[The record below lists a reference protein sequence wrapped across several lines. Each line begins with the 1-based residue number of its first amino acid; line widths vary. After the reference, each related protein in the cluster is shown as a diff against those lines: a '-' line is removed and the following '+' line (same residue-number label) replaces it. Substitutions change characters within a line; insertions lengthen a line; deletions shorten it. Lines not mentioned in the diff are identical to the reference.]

1 MDPKICLPSWPLSSL
16 PIKYGTWSAYKCHTH
31 SWTRSCGCMAGIY
44 PMEETAFFLPAYDRS
59 PAKIILQD
67 HTLVRH
73 SQDRYGWCCIVRIKL
88 EIETNTHHILK
99 SCTHLTKGTR
109 LNTISQVYWMPHF
122 YSATNGCFIFD
133 LVIKHRVNCLF
144 NSLCLDKTLLK
155 LYQPKILS
163 DEMQNRPKAI

>member
-1 MDPKICLPSWPLSSL
+1 MRLFDIHR
-16 PIKYGTWSAYKCHTH
+16 IA
-31 SWTRSCGCMAGIY
+31 MAGHWI
-44 PMEETAFFLPAYDRS
+44 A
-59 PAKIILQD
+59 
-67 HTLVRH
+67 RH
-73 SQDRYGWCCIVRIKL
+73 CWCCIVRKKL
-88 EIETNTHHILK
+88 DIETNTHHILK

-144 NSLCLDKTLLK
+144 NSLSLDKTRLK

-163 DEMQNRPKAI
+163 YEMQNRPKAI

>member
-1 MDPKICLPSWPLSSL
+1 
-16 PIKYGTWSAYKCHTH
+16 
-31 SWTRSCGCMAGIY
+31 MAGHRI
-44 PMEETAFFLPAYDRS
+44 A
-59 PAKIILQD
+59 
-67 HTLVRH
+67 RH
-73 SQDRYGWCCIVRIKL
+73 CRCFIVRIKL
-88 EIETNTHHILK
+88 DIETNIHHILK

-109 LNTISQVYWMPHF
+109 LNTISQVCCMRHF